1 MALDLRSRPSL
12 PKVLDNTMLTTF
24 IECPTRFAWR
34 HLWGLT
40 RGLGIDLHA
49 GAVFAKGLETA
60 RRYYYA
66 AASPHKGDVDLSLVC
81 GIRAMAKEWGKVE
94 VEADEVKRFPRVCGA
109 LEYYFCAPDAFH
121 PAIDH
126 IQPIIRD
133 DGEPAVE
140 FNFVVPIPIKHPETG
155 EPFLL
160 TGRFDMFGLL
170 RGERMVILDEKTTQQ
185 LGGQW
190 VQRWRMRS
198 QFTQYIWGAQQYG
211 YKVDTAIVRGVAFY
225 KHTYANAEAIVYRQP
240 WHIDMW
246 YENMLKTVTRMVQQ
260 WERGD
265 FDMALGEA
273 CASYGGC
280 MFQDL
285 CDTPDPQS
293 WVSQYKV
300 EHWNPLVRHKI
311 PLEHQTQ
318 KQARIAYVE
327 D

>member
-1 MALDLRSRPSL
+1 MALDLRTRPSL
-12 PKVLDNTMLTTF
+12 PKVLDNTMVTTF

-34 HLWGLT
+34 HLWGFA

-49 GAVFAKGLETA
+49 GAAFAKGIETV

-66 AASPHKGDVDLSLVC
+66 ETSPYRGDIDRSLAEGFRAA
-81 GIRAMAKEWGKVE
+81 AKEWGKVE

-109 LEYYFCAPDAFH
+109 LEYYFSAPDAFM
-121 PAIDH
+121 PATDH
-126 IQPIIRD
+126 IQPVMHG
-133 DGEPAVE
+133 GEPQVEWNAVH
-140 FNFVVPIPIKHPETG
+140 PIDVKHPETG
-155 EPFLL
+155 EPFLI

-170 RGERMVILDEKTTQQ
+170 RGERLVILDEKTTQQ

-198 QFTQYIWGAQQYG
+198 QFTTYIWLAQQFG
-211 YKVDTAIVRGVAFY
+211 YKVDTAIVRGIAFY
-225 KHTYANAEAIVYRQP
+225 KHNYANAEAIVYRQP
-240 WHIDMW
+240 WHIEMW
-246 YENMLKTVTRMVQQ
+246 YENLIRVVTRMVEQ
-260 WERGD
+260 WERGR

-293 WVSQYKV
+293 WVSQYRV

-311 PLEHQTQ
+311 PLEHQAE
-318 KQARIAYVE
+318 KQARVAYVE